1 MSEIPGR
8 PLPRRT
14 FARVVGFDLAC
25 PKLRHGRLR
34 AVRRAAVVE
43 GHPSV
48 RYLALALA
56 VPMLSARVRRRARH
70 LAGPARWESSSRRPP
85 SRGHH
90 SVYDAP
96 PAGSG
101 GLRARARPIARLVRA
116 GEF

>member
-8 PLPRRT
+8 SLPRRT
-14 FARVVGFDLAC
+14 FARVVGFDLAL

-34 AVRRAAVVE
+34 AVRKAAVVE

-56 VPMLSARVRRRARH
+56 VPMLSARVRRRARP
-70 LAGPARWESSSRRPP
+70 LAGPARRESSSRRRRP

-90 SVYDAP
+90 SVLDAP
-96 PAGSG
+96 PAASG
-101 GLRARARPIARLVRA
+101 GLRARAHPIAWL
-116 GEF
+116 